1 MSPAST
7 RAELLRL
14 VHRGL
19 DVPAYARAVGELLG
33 RLVPCEGTCL
43 QTMDPATLLPTGE
56 YVENGL
62 PAAEI
67 LRLIEIELREPD
79 VNKWA
84 ALRNA
89 GTAAAGLGEAT
100 RGDLDRSLRQRDVRG
115 PGGFADELRVV
126 LATGTGTWGGLTLF
140 REAGR
145 RHFTPEE
152 VAGVASLAGLIADGL
167 RRAALLSGAAA
178 PDDPGVLPPDD
189 SGALVH
195 PPDDSGVLVL
205 APDDSVALCD
215 RAAGHWLDQLGTGD
229 RAGARLPLV
238 IATVARQARALAT
251 ARRPAS
257 PPARDTALPSARD
270 TRLPSGA
277 AALPPARARV
287 QTPSGWLLVRG
298 SLLGDGPDAPV
309 AVTLEAARAPELAP
323 LIAAAYGLTERERRV
338 TELVARGHPTSR
350 IAATLHL
357 SAYTVQDHLKSIF
370 DKTGTSSRGD
380 LVARLYFDHYAM
392 RLR

>member
-1 MSPAST
+1 MPQASAT
-7 RAELLRL
+7 RGRVRDDLVTL

-62 PAAEI
+62 PSSEL

-79 VNKWA
+79 INKWVT
-84 ALRNA
+84 LRNTR
-89 GTAAAGLGEAT
+89 TAAAALGEST
-100 RGDLDRSLRQRDVRG
+100 HGDLGRSLRQRDVRG
-115 PGGFADELRVV
+115 PGGFEDEIRVV
-126 LATGTGTWGGLTLF
+126 LATGSGAWGGLTLF

-152 VAGVASLAGLIADGL
+152 VEGVASMAGLIADGL

-178 PDDPGVLPPDD
+178 PGEAGVLILE
-189 SGALVH
+189 A
-195 PPDDSGVLVL
+195 
-205 APDDSVALCD
+205 DDSVALCD
-215 RAAGHWLDQLGTGD
+215 QTAQLWLDQLGVGE
-229 RAGARLPLV
+229 RAGTRLPLV
-238 IATVARQARALAT
+238 ISSVARQARALMA
-251 ARRPAS
+251 
-257 PPARDTALPSARD
+257 DHD
-270 TRLPSGA
+270 KG
-277 AALPPARARV
+277 LPPARARA
-287 QTPSGWLLVRG
+287 QTPAGWLLVRA

-309 AVTLEAARAPELAP
+309 AVTLEIARAPEMAP

-338 TELVARGHPTSR
+338 TELVARGHSTNQ
-350 IAATLHL
+350 IAGLLHL

-370 DKTGTSSRGD
+370 DKTGTGSRGD
-380 LVARLYFDHYAM
+380 LVARLYFDHYAIGCPPS
-392 RLR
+392 